1 MGLQF
6 HRSELTLLASQAAS
20 RVRVRW
26 RDVNVGSI
34 SWGYLGG
41 FKDVEAM
48 VEGLHCDYDY
58 IHCLHP
64 NFVKGPQDFANLY
77 VPLDPK
83 TWKNEGFK
91 PLNMGE
97 ITLKNEGNVD
107 SHGSIY
113 IYIIYHPSPTCPPD
127 VNPPRDFT

>member
-1 MGLQF
+1 M
-6 HRSELTLLASQAAS
+6 ASQAAS

-113 IYIIYHPSPTCPPD
+113 IYIYHLSSFTNLPS
-127 VNPPRDFT
+127 